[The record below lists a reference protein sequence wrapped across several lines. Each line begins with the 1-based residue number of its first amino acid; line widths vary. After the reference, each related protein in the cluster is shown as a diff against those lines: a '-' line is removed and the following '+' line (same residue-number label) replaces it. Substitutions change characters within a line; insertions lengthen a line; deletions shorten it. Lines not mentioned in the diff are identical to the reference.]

1 MFREPIGCVALTILG
16 VLTNLGPRNTEFI
29 QSMMGYVDDY
39 DQTVDELDAFLS
51 GARREGLV
59 DQKADGS
66 WVLVEA
72 S

>member
-1 MFREPIGCVALTILG
+1 
-16 VLTNLGPRNTEFI
+16 
-29 QSMMGYVDDY
+29 MMGYVDDY
-39 DQTVDELDAFLS
+39 DQTVDELDAFLA

>member
-1 MFREPIGCVALTILG
+1 MALTNLG

-39 DQTVDELDAFLS
+39 DQTVDELDAFLA

-66 WVLVEA
+66 WVLIEA